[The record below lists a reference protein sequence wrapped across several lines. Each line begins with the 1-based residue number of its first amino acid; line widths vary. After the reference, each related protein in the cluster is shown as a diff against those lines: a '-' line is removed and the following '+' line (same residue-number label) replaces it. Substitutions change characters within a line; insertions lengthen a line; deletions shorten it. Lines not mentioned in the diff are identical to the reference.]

1 MQCDGTWDDDDA
13 DQLCEQIESDGAGF
27 DLGETYTPAADG
39 GSDETGWRSDDH
51 KYCREPAEEYP
62 EVIFTVTSPSGSLSA
77 SAGLGGRIQRIDVID
92 VSSFDEVQLREE
104 IFELA
109 LLAREKARA
118 AQHEVTAELMR
129 RLGQDR
135 VGVSSFLLHLI
146 GLPTFESASAQLA
159 ETFAIRYR
167 SDDD

>member
-27 DLGETYTPAADG
+27 DLGEIYTPVVD
-39 GSDETGWRSDDH
+39 GSDETGWCSADH
-51 KYCREPAEEYP
+51 EYCPESAEEYP
-62 EVIFTVTSPSGSLSA
+62 KVIFTVTSPSGSLSA

-92 VSSFDEVQLREE
+92 VLSLDEVQLREE

-135 VGVSSFLLHLI
+135 VGVSSFLLHSI